1 MASRDLPASETGGQS
16 GSDPSSP
23 LLQVGQ
29 TLKKARE
36 SHGLSLNQ
44 LAQALHMGNEQ
55 LQALENGDRDQLAEP
70 VFVRAAVRRV
80 AYKLK
85 VDPEPLILAL
95 QDLDQ
100 PKSGQASR
108 ATSRAPGR
116 AAPAIAST
124 ATTGPTQHRPWHG
137 LRLASGGVAL
147 LAAITASWTWSQGNW
162 VGRTTATAP
171 STTNKAVT
179 PQPKADTQN
188 TRPPSPAAAD
198 TTITIVTIK
207 PSWIALRN
215 KQGEML
221 FEGMIDQEKTVDAS
235 NGLEIY
241 AGRPDLVS
249 VKRDGAAA
257 GPLGAIDQ
265 VRWYELS
272 ATPAPPDSSL

>member
-1 MASRDLPASETGGQS
+1 MASRDLPASETGGQA
-16 GSDPSSP
+16 GRDPSSP

-29 TLKKARE
+29 TLKTARE

-44 LAQALHMGNEQ
+44 LAQALHMGDEQ

-108 ATSRAPGR
+108 APGKPAPM
-116 AAPAIAST
+116 AAST
-124 ATTGPTQHRPWHG
+124 ATSGQGPHRPWHG

-147 LAAITASWTWSQGNW
+147 IAAITASWTWSQGNW
-162 VGRTTATAP
+162 MGRTTPNATSA
-171 STTNKAVT
+171 TNKAVT
-179 PQPKADTQN
+179 SQSKADN
-188 TRPPSPAAAD
+188 NKTRLPSPTGAN
-198 TTITIVTIK
+198 TTITIVTSK

-221 FEGMIDQEKTVDAS
+221 FEGMIDQEKTVDAANS
-235 NGLEIY
+235 LEIY

>member
-16 GSDPSSP
+16 GRDPSSP

-29 TLKKARE
+29 TLKTARE
-36 SHGLSLNQ
+36 RHGLSLHQ
-44 LAQALHMGNEQ
+44 LAEALHMGDEQ
-55 LQALENGDRDQLAEP
+55 LQALESGDRNQLAEP
-70 VFVRAAVRRV
+70 VFIRAAVRRV

-95 QDLDQ
+95 KDLDQ
-100 PKSGQASR
+100 SNAAQPSR
-108 ATSRAPGR
+108 STGR
-116 AAPAIAST
+116 AAPTVAST
-124 ATTGPTQHRPWHG
+124 ATSSPSQHRPWHG

-179 PQPKADTQN
+179 PEPKADHRN

-198 TTITIVTIK
+198 TTITVVTIK

-215 KQGEML
+215 KQGKML

-249 VKRDGAAA
+249 VKRDGAAG